1 MREAMFIKKNKDKW
15 IAYQHEETQSPDEL
29 AERFTTLI
37 DDVSYAKTYYPK
49 STMTKWV
56 NGLAATLYQSIY
68 QSKKG
73 KYKQIGLFWKY
84 DLPFLFKKYHKV
96 FLFTTIFFCL
106 MVTMG
111 VLASIHDPD
120 FVRGTL
126 GNQYVDMTEDNIRRG
141 DPFGV
146 YKDKNPFTMF
156 ITIAFNNIKVAF
168 ITFLGGFTVGVVSM
182 KVLWDNGLMLGTF
195 QYLFF
200 ANGLGMQSVLVI
212 WIHGTIEIS
221 SIIIAGTAGFILA
234 KSILFPG
241 TFTRTQSLKM
251 GGKDAAKVMIALI
264 PFFIVAAFLE
274 SYITHLMSATYDGTT
289 NTFLPSWVSVL
300 ILFLSL
306 SLIIWYFVIWPIIL
320 SKRGYVAA
328 KDDVISRL
336 VIKDA

>member
-15 IAYQHEETQSPDEL
+15 TAYQHQETQSPDEL

-56 NGLAATLYQSIY
+56 NGLAASLYQSIY

-73 KYKQIGLFWKY
+73 KYRQIGLFWKY

-96 FLFTTIFFCL
+96 FLFTTIFFTL
-106 MVTMG
+106 VVTMG
-111 VLASIHDPD
+111 VLASIHDTD

-126 GNQYVDMTEDNIRRG
+126 GNGYVDMTEDNIRKG

-156 ITIAFNNIKVAF
+156 ITIAFNNIRVAF
-168 ITFLGGFTVGVVSM
+168 LTFIGGFTAGLFTIY
-182 KVLWDNGLMLGTF
+182 VLWTNGLMLGTF
-195 QYLFF
+195 QYMFF
-200 ANGLGMQSVLVI
+200 AHGLGMQSVLVI
-212 WIHGTIEIS
+212 WIHGVIEIS
-221 SIIIAGTAGFILA
+221 SIILAATSGFILA
-234 KSILFPG
+234 KSFLFPG
-241 TFTRTQSLKM
+241 TFTRIQSLKM
-251 GGKDAAKVMIALI
+251 GGKDAAKILIALI
-264 PFFIVAAFLE
+264 PFFIIAAFLE
-274 SYITHLMSATYDGTT
+274 SYITHLMSATYDGAS
-289 NTFLPSWVSVL
+289 NTFMPTWASVL
-300 ILFLSL
+300 ILILSS
-306 SLIIWYFVIWPIIL
+306 SLIIWYFVVWPIIL
-320 SKRGYVAA
+320 SKRGYVSA